1 MRETIKEKA
10 AERAEDS
17 LGLSVEEV
25 NFITRELEDEMNKQI
40 ASLHS
45 EYERP
50 TGSCYTQQE
59 HAEAIAKA
67 KGQEN
72 NTLAE
77 DVPELVGL
85 EQGIQTNGRAPTG
98 MEAATENLQQVND
111 DAGQGQEEL
120 PDKEAVNVDQG
131 ADDGAMDLDA
141 DQDAQG
147 GASAEGE

>member
-1 MRETIKEKA
+1 MGVEDSALKEKYPL
-10 AERAEDS
+10 RRKP
-17 LGLSVEEV
+17 L
-25 NFITRELEDEMNKQI
+25 
-40 ASLHS
+40 
-45 EYERP
+45 RP
-50 TGSCYTQQE
+50 AGS
-59 HAEAIAKA
+59 
-67 KGQEN
+67 GQEN

-77 DVPELVGL
+77 DVPGLVGL

>member
-1 MRETIKEKA
+1 MGVEDLALKIPVTTEATETCGLRGIYVCA
-10 AERAEDS
+10 RQAQQQRA
-17 LGLSVEEV
+17 
-25 NFITRELEDEMNKQI
+25 I
-40 ASLHS
+40 
-45 EYERP
+45 
-50 TGSCYTQQE
+50 
-59 HAEAIAKA
+59 IAKA

>member
-1 MRETIKEKA
+1 MNCTCWKC
-10 AERAEDS
+10 
-17 LGLSVEEV
+17 LSVLYCSPQCRNRDQAEHKWSC
-25 NFITRELEDEMNKQI
+25 F
-40 ASLHS
+40 LHPAW
-45 EYERP
+45 ECKEA
-50 TGSCYTQQE
+50 QQQR
-59 HAEAIAKA
+59 AIIAKA

-120 PDKEAVNVDQG
+120 PDKEAANVDQG
-131 ADDGAMDLDA
+131 ADDGAMDVDA

>member
-1 MRETIKEKA
+1 MVLLSQHQ
-10 AERAEDS
+10 RA
-17 LGLSVEEV
+17 
-25 NFITRELEDEMNKQI
+25 I
-40 ASLHS
+40 
-45 EYERP
+45 
-50 TGSCYTQQE
+50 
-59 HAEAIAKA
+59 IAKT

-72 NTLAE
+72 NTLAG

-85 EQGIQTNGRAPTG
+85 QQGIQTNGRAPTG

>member
-1 MRETIKEKA
+1 MSSTAVLTAVIVTKRST
-10 AERAEDS
+10 S
-17 LGLSVEEV
+17 GP
-25 NFITRELEDEMNKQI
+25 
-40 ASLHS
+40 ASCTP
-45 EYERP
+45 R
-50 TGSCYTQQE
+50 GN
-59 HAEAIAKA
+59 A

-72 NTLAE
+72 NTLLT

-85 EQGIQTNGRAPTG
+85 QHGMETDGRAPPG